1 VPTHCSGSGGGGGG
15 GSVKMSSD
23 TILPPPPIQ
32 KNFTA
37 TAPVCGDLYRVI
49 EVIQLL

>member
-1 VPTHCSGSGGGGGG
+1 VPTHCSGSDGGGGG
-15 GSVKMSSD
+15 GSVKMSPN

-37 TAPVCGDLYRVI
+37 TAPVCGDLKNYI
-49 EVIQLL
+49 